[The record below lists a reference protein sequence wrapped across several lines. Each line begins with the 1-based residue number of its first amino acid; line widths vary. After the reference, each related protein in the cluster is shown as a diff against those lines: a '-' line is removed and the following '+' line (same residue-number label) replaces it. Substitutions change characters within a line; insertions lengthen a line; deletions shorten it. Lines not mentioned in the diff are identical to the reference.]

1 MLNIAIFAIISHN
14 GGLMVRKFTAED
26 IIHFPEV
33 QILQHKRSNGTYKDY
48 LIIKRKDFISC
59 FVTIDHHIGIFVEQY
74 RPIIKQKT
82 FEVPMGKIEV
92 SDPSR
97 DHTVHREL
105 AEEINL
111 ILQPHPHIIVKNR
124 KNGTISHL
132 YFLEWKLK
140 YLGFEYPSP
149 GFSDYKNYR
158 YILQLMTSNRNFH
171 QLTEKY
177 ELFSQEPQLKVVS
190 RPLNEALFDEICG
203 ITRHYLT
210 DFLYRCKK

>member
-1 MLNIAIFAIISHN
+1 
-14 GGLMVRKFTAED
+14 MVRKFTAED
-26 IIHFPEV
+26 IIRFPEV
-33 QILQHKRSNGTYKDY
+33 QILQHKRSNGTCKDY
-48 LIIKRKDFISC
+48 LMIKRKDFISC
-59 FVTIDHHIGIFVEQY
+59 FVTIDNRFGIFVEQF

-82 FEVPMGKIEV
+82 LEVPMGKIEP

-111 ILQPHPHIIVKNR
+111 ILQEPPYITAKNR
-124 KNGTISHL
+124 KTSAISQI
-132 YFLEWKLK
+132 YFSEWKLE

-158 YILQLMTSNRNFH
+158 YIMQLMTMNRNFH
-171 QLTEKY
+171 ELTEKY
-177 ELFSQEPQLKVVS
+177 DLFSQEPQLKVIS
-190 RPLNEALFDEICG
+190 QPLHEDLFDKICG

-210 DFLYRCKK
+210 DFLYRGKK

>member
-1 MLNIAIFAIISHN
+1 
-14 GGLMVRKFTAED
+14 MVRKFTAGD

-33 QILQHKRSNGTYKDY
+33 QILQHKRSNGTCKDY

-59 FVTIDHHIGIFVEQY
+59 FVTIDNHFGIFVEQY

-82 FEVPMGKIEV
+82 LEVPMGKIEP
-92 SDPSR
+92 SDLNR

-111 ILQPHPHIIVKNR
+111 SLQACPYITAKNR
-124 KNGTISHL
+124 KNGALSQL
-132 YFLEWKLK
+132 YFSEWKLE

-149 GFSDYKNYR
+149 GFSDYKNHR
-158 YILQLMTSNRNFH
+158 YILELMTIDRNFY

-177 ELFSQEPQLKVVS
+177 DLFSQEPQLKVIT
-190 RPLNEALFDEICG
+190 RPLNEDLFDEICG

-210 DFLYRCKK
+210 DFLYRGKK